1 MASGTITSWKIEGRK
16 GNAVTDFLF
25 LASKITAGA
34 DCSHEIRGRLLPGRK
49 AMTNLDSML
58 KRIDNTMP
66 TYYTTTTIVKAMVF
80 PVVMYCCET
89 WTVRKVEC

>member
-1 MASGTITSWKIEGRK
+1 MAPGPITSWEIEEEK
-16 GNAVTDFLF
+16 VEVVTDSLF

-34 DCSHEIRGRLLPGRK
+34 DCSHEIRGRLL
-49 AMTNLDSML
+49 LDSML

-66 TYYTTTTIVKAMVF
+66 TDYTTTTIVKAMVF

>member
-1 MASGTITSWKIEGRK
+1 MKIMASGTITSWKIEGRK
-16 GNAVTDFLF
+16 GKAVTDSLF

-34 DCSHEIRGRLLPGRK
+34 DCSHEIRGRLL
-49 AMTNLDSML
+49 LDSML

-66 TYYTTTTIVKAMVF
+66 TYYTTTTLVKAMVF